1 MVIFNGKTEAEKI
14 LLETKEK
21 ILEERIQPVLAVI
34 SIGDNPSSR
43 LFIKNKKKAAK
54 RIGIKVIQYKF
65 EETVPENEIIQKIE
79 ELNQNF
85 GVNGIIVQLPLPK
98 NFKTDRIIEKI
109 NPQKD
114 VDGFHRVNRDLL
126 EKGEKPYFY
135 SPLPSAVLTAL
146 KTAINNFEGKRIIAI
161 VNSKIFGEN
170 LKNLLRRTRIK
181 VNFILRKKNYFL
193 DIRTKLKSADVV
205 ITVCGCVKQL
215 KGDMIKEGAVL
226 IDGGIIVLSNG
237 KVVGDIDK
245 KSIANKAAFLTPV
258 PGGIGP
264 LTVAFLLKNVYLAS
278 KNYG

>member
-1 MVIFNGKTEAEKI
+1 MLTFNGKAEAEKI

-54 RIGIKVIQYKF
+54 RIGIKVTQYKF

-79 ELNQNF
+79 ELNQDS

-135 SPLPSAVLTAL
+135 PPLPLAVLTAL
-146 KTAINNFEGKRIIAI
+146 KSAIKNFEGKRIIAI

-170 LKNLLRRTRIK
+170 LKI
-181 VNFILRKKNYFL
+181 
-193 DIRTKLKSADVV
+193 S
-205 ITVCGCVKQL
+205 
-215 KGDMIKEGAVL
+215 
-226 IDGGIIVLSNG
+226 
-237 KVVGDIDK
+237 
-245 KSIANKAAFLTPV
+245 
-258 PGGIGP
+258 
-264 LTVAFLLKNVYLAS
+264 
-278 KNYG
+278 